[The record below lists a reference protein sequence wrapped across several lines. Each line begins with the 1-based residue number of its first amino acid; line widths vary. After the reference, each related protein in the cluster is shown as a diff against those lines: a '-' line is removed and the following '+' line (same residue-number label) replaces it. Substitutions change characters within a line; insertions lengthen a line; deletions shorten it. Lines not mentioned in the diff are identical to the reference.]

1 MTNKDLIDND
11 FLNLLQVACRMA
23 KMEVSKAGLI
33 TLLQLIDLVNEKGN
47 QTNIR
52 DVTDVELETIELIE
66 QHKPIEEL

>member
-33 TLLQLIDLVNEKGN
+33 TLLQLIDLVDEKGN